1 LPGSLFCGPELSIT
15 LAGENSG
22 FLPRFSPRK
31 EFTMF
36 SNWFSGDDLEHY
48 RTSPQKQRIDAIA
61 SSLLRLQ
68 YASEVI
74 RQHLHEWLRFSLT
87 LDAKEATPL
96 PAPNAEVVRQ
106 YLANRVAGCSASRSR
121 VLRASVRIFLEADEQ
136 GRFRRRVCCP
146 PFTPPWFAPILTL
159 YLQFVRSHRGLAQ
172 KTARKYI
179 QKLSAFAQYLEGTG
193 VTQLSYIT
201 PGHVREF
208 YENVGHGGPRRS
220 YGSTLRVFFRW
231 AAVQGSVADSL
242 GDAVPRPRQYRH
254 VNLPD
259 VLSAAE
265 VDRILAAMDQS
276 TALGRRDYAIL
287 LLAARYGLR
296 PCDIRQL
303 TLDDINWRD
312 ARIDLRQL
320 KTGRPLALPLVPD
333 VAHALSAYIR
343 DGRPA
348 SPDRTIFLRHCAPFE
363 PFAPE
368 NNLTANMRGALQR
381 AGLAGRTGRRGI
393 YLFRH
398 TLATRLLAAGRP
410 LKTIADVLGH
420 ASTETTYGYTRVD
433 LDGLRTVAISEEE
446 VSR

>member
-1 LPGSLFCGPELSIT
+1 
-15 LAGENSG
+15 
-22 FLPRFSPRK
+22 
-31 EFTMF
+31 MF
-36 SNWFSGDDLEHY
+36 SNRFSGDDLEHY
-48 RTSPQKQRIDAIA
+48 RTSPYKQRIDAIA
-61 SSLLRLQ
+61 SSLLRLK

-74 RQHLHEWLRFSLT
+74 RQHLHEWLRFSHT
-87 LDAKEATPL
+87 LERPAAPL
-96 PAPNAEVVRQ
+96 PAPNAEAVQQ
-106 YLANRVAGCSASRSR
+106 YVAARVAGCSASRSR

-136 GRFRRRVCCP
+136 GRFRRRVRCP
-146 PFTPPWFAPILTL
+146 PLTPLWFGPILTL
-159 YLQFVRSHRGLAQ
+159 YLEFVRNHRGLAQ
-172 KTARKYI
+172 KTARKYT
-179 QKLSAFAQYLEGTG
+179 QKLSAFAQYLEDAG
-193 VTQLSYIT
+193 VAELSCIT

-208 YENVGHGGPRRS
+208 YENAGHVGPRRS

-231 AAVQGSVADSL
+231 AAVQGWVADSF

-265 VDRILAAMDQS
+265 VDRILAAVDQS

-303 TLDDINWRD
+303 TLDDIDWR
-312 ARIDLRQL
+312 AGRIDLRQL
-320 KTGRPLALPLVPD
+320 KTGRPLALPLLHD
-333 VAHALSAYIR
+333 VAQALSTYVR

-348 SPDRTIFLRHCAPFE
+348 SSARTIFLRHCAPFE

-381 AGLAGRTGRRGI
+381 AGLAVRTGRRGM

-398 TLATRLLAAGRP
+398 ALATRLLAGGRP

-420 ASTETTYGYTRVD
+420 ASTDTTYGYTRVD
-433 LDGLRTVAISEEE
+433 LAGLRTVAISEAE

>member
-1 LPGSLFCGPELSIT
+1 
-15 LAGENSG
+15 
-22 FLPRFSPRK
+22 
-31 EFTMF
+31 MF
-36 SNWFSGDDLEHY
+36 SNWFSGDDLEDY
-48 RTSPQKQRIDAIA
+48 RTSAHKQRIDAIA

-74 RQHLHEWLRFSLT
+74 RQHLHEWLRFSRT
-87 LDAKEATPL
+87 LDARQAAPL
-96 PAPNAEVVRQ
+96 PGPTAEAVRQ
-106 YLANRVAGCSASRSR
+106 YVAARVAGCSASRSR
-121 VLRASVRIFLEADEQ
+121 VLRAAVRIFLEADEQ

-146 PFTPPWFAPILTL
+146 PLTPPWFGPILTL
-159 YLQFVRSHRGLAQ
+159 YLEFVRNHRGLAQ

-179 QKLSAFAQYLEGTG
+179 QKLSAFAQYLEDAG
-193 VTQLSYIT
+193 VAQLSSIT

-208 YENVGHGGPRRS
+208 YENAGHVGPRRS

-231 AAVQGSVADSL
+231 AAVQGWVADSL

-259 VLSAAE
+259 VLSAVE
-265 VDRILAAMDQS
+265 VERILAAVDQS

-303 TLDDINWRD
+303 TLDDIDWRGG
-312 ARIDLRQL
+312 RIDLRQL
-320 KTGRPLALPLVPD
+320 KTGGPLALPLLHD
-333 VAHALSAYIR
+333 VAQALSAYVR

-348 SPDRTIFLRHCAPFE
+348 SSDRTIFLRHCAPFE

-381 AGLAGRTGRRGI
+381 ADLAGRTGRRGM

-398 TLATRLLAAGRP
+398 TLATRLLAGGRP
-410 LKTIADVLGH
+410 IKTIADVLGH
-420 ASTETTYGYTRVD
+420 ASTDTTYGYTRVD
-433 LDGLRTVAISEEE
+433 LAGLRTVAISEEE